1 MKNIDW
7 KLCLVAD
14 AEVVDEK
21 NIIPVLLEA
30 LERGVTVVQLRG
42 KKLNTREFLKMS
54 LNVVDILKGKNIPLI
69 INDRVDIAL
78 SCDADGV
85 HLGQDDLSPFFARKI
100 LGKNKL
106 IGVSVNTVNEAIEAV
121 KEGADYLG
129 VGPIFFTQTKKDLRP
144 SLGLEGLRSIRK
156 KVKVPILAIG
166 GINSKNVEEIIKAGA
181 NGVAVVSAILS
192 AKNILKATLELRKA
206 ISLKS

>member
-1 MKNIDW
+1 
-7 KLCLVAD
+7 VAD